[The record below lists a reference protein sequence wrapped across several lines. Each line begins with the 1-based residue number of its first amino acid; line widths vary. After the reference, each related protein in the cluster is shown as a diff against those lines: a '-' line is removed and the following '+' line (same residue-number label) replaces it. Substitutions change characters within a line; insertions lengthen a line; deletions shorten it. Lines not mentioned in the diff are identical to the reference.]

1 MFFWISC
8 QWSLYS
14 SLLAHP
20 AEAYPSFL
28 SIPIEFWMFYW
39 ISCQWSLYSSLLAHP
54 AEAYPSF
61 LNRKRLVLLGY
72 DASQSQG
79 LPPAFYQAFLTI
91 SQYPLILLGEER
103 HCESEVFC
111 PRTQHIDTARSWT
124 QTSGPKV
131 QCIDHYATVSLKLQ
145 P

>member
-1 MFFWISC
+1 MFF
-8 QWSLYS
+8 
-14 SLLAHP
+14 
-20 AEAYPSFL
+20 
-28 SIPIEFWMFYW
+28 W

-91 SQYPLILLGEER
+91 GQYPLILLGEER
-103 HCESEVFC
+103 HCKSEVFAQEHNILTQLGLE
-111 PRTQHIDTARSWT
+111 PRPLDLKSSALTIRPLCLSNFNLNKCLLVVINNWVIWL
-124 QTSGPKV
+124 TS
-131 QCIDHYATVSLKLQ
+131 YLLWYTW
-145 P
+145 